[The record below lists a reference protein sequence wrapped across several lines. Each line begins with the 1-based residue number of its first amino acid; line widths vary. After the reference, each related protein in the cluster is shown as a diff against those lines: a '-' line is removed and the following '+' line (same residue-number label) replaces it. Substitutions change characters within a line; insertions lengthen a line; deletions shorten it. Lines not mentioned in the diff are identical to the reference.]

1 MVSYKYGMDQK
12 LIYYS
17 MGNAWG
23 INIIFNLYQLFG
35 VNRRVPGFWQ
45 KKTYLHRGLP
55 ANQGF
60 NRREAVEKHGPQVS
74 PSPRNDRFEYLLF
87 TNIQRVQW
95 RVGGGLPGSLDSFIG
110 FLGGWLWDSLGWE
123 RSNMKYPKRWTSRCF
138 NSTSRWF
145 KYI

>member
-1 MVSYKYGMDQK
+1 MGYQHHFQPLPAFWGEQK
-12 LIYYS
+12 
-17 MGNAWG
+17 GA
-23 INIIFNLYQLFG
+23 
-35 VNRRVPGFWQ
+35 RVLT

-123 RSNMKYPKRWTSRCF
+123 RSNMKYPKR
-138 NSTSRWF
+138 
-145 KYI
+145 